1 MLLEM
6 RGCGDKGR
14 NLLILLAKTEALHSQ
29 KLCSF
34 HWFSG
39 NTLEAPRSSPTYL
52 VIQWTAD
59 WSAWEKRSSQ
69 EPANFAIDFAFVRLT
84 LGLGREDPVRFWN
97 VFVSMESWDRQ
108 WLSRGLCCEGH
119 WADVCYDVRRCTL
132 LILRWCFSVFLYLFL
147 FLSPPFLPPFL
158 LFLLLFFFLLL
169 LNKSSPSL
177 FISKD
182 KLCSPWKATTR
193 YGYCSRIQLELEIW
207 SHCWR
212 AVSLQKSLIC
222 STPVIRVLMVYSG

>member
-1 MLLEM
+1 MTL
-6 RGCGDKGR
+6 RK
-14 NLLILLAKTEALHSQ
+14 HSWSSAI
-29 KLCSF
+29 KSDV
-34 HWFSG
+34 FSDSV
-39 NTLEAPRSSPTYL
+39 N
-52 VIQWTAD
+52 

-69 EPANFAIDFAFVRLT
+69 EPANFAINFTFVRLT

-97 VFVSMESWDRQ
+97 VFMSMESWERQ

-119 WADVCYDVRRCTL
+119 WAVVCYDVRRCTP
-132 LILRWCFSVFLYLFL
+132 LILRWWFSVFLSLFL

-182 KLCSPWKATTR
+182 KSRSPWKATTR
-193 YGYCSRIQLELEIW
+193 YGCCSRIQLELEIW
-207 SHCWR
+207 SHRWR
-212 AVSLQKSLIC
+212 AVSTCRSRSSAPPQL
-222 STPVIRVLMVYSG
+222 SGC